1 MRQSVETPNKD
12 NEQSIG
18 LDDAVFE
25 KILAGLPLATCRA
38 GETVLSAGSK
48 TGRLLILKNGAVV
61 ILKDSIEIGRV
72 EEPGAVFGE
81 LSALLDQP
89 HTADVRALKDSEF
102 FVADAVL
109 LGKDPVTLLYVA
121 RILAR
126 RLVATNRGLVALKKQ
141 LQAGKPPGILIKMID
156 DIERIFRVGGSN
168 LEQWL

>member
-1 MRQSVETPNKD
+1 MGTPNKD
-12 NEQSIG
+12 NEHNIG
-18 LDDAVFE
+18 LDDAVFKKLLME
-25 KILAGLPLATCRA
+25 LPLATYRA

-48 TGRLLILKNGAVV
+48 TGQLLILKNGAVV

-89 HTADVRALKDSEF
+89 HMADVRALKDSEF
-102 FVADAVL
+102 CVADAVL
-109 LGKDPVTLLYVA
+109 LGKDPVALLHVA

-126 RLVATNRGLVALKKQ
+126 RLVATNRGLVELKKQ
-141 LQAGKPPGILIKMID
+141 LQAGKSPGILIKMID